1 MSRTGD
7 PFRQPREIAS
17 QVFCRPKILTI
28 NNFFSSSTICF
39 ENSKISSHAPLDESP
54 PYSKMIKK

>member
-7 PFRQPREIAS
+7 PFRQSREIAS
-17 QVFCRPKILTI
+17 QVSYRPKILTI
-28 NNFFSSSTICF
+28 NNFFPVQQFVF
-39 ENSKISSHAPLDESP
+39 ENSKISSHAPLDESL

>member
-7 PFRQPREIAS
+7 PFRQSREIAS
-17 QVFCRPKILTI
+17 QVSYRPKILTI